1 MHPHETT
8 SALSAEGKCDT
19 TEETEADE
27 HASQTVAAKANVS
40 AEITLQEDGGLT
52 VHNLGVV
59 GDQEAVV
66 VTRANSTNVRFR
78 NETGEERRL
87 VLDLGTRSETDETGE
102 TIPDREVPNQL
113 CTQLVEEGGSQL
125 MTFSIPTP
133 SRYADT
139 PYRFVVPGVDGA
151 EVPVEVS

>member
-1 MHPHETT
+1 
-8 SALSAEGKCDT
+8 
-19 TEETEADE
+19 
-27 HASQTVAAKANVS
+27 
-40 AEITLQEDGGLT
+40 
-52 VHNLGVV
+52 
-59 GDQEAVV
+59 
-66 VTRANSTNVRFR
+66 
-78 NETGEERRL
+78 